1 MHKRLLPAS
10 VLALAA
16 TLALSAC
23 SFGGGAGGGELDPEK
38 SPLSEYY
45 EAMYGGASDEKEM
58 AAQQKKTEE
67 LVAACMAEEGFDYIP
82 VDYSQ
87 YSFASPFDDENRDT
101 EEWVAE
107 HGYGSFQTPEERAE
121 MDEQA
126 EDYVDPNM
134 DYVNALSPSEQTA
147 YYEILQGPQMTEE
160 EYAAMEESGEA
171 MEFNW
176 ETQGCYGAASHEVNG
191 DDVTQSEKY
200 KPLMDSLNKLYD
212 TQQKHPETVK
222 VDAEWAA
229 CMADAGYAEFK
240 TKQEAQESVYAES
253 NAYWENGATEEPD
266 EATQTKWRENEIDVA
281 LADFKCSEKV
291 DYQDRT
297 LKVQYDLEN
306 QFIDDNKAEL
316 DALIAEVAQAKG
328 K

>member
-1 MHKRLLPAS
+1 
-10 VLALAA
+10 
-16 TLALSAC
+16 
-23 SFGGGAGGGELDPEK
+23 
-38 SPLSEYY
+38 
-45 EAMYGGASDEKEM
+45 
-58 AAQQKKTEE
+58 
-67 LVAACMAEEGFDYIP
+67 
-82 VDYSQ
+82 
-87 YSFASPFDDENRDT
+87 
-101 EEWVAE
+101 VAE